1 MITDFVY
8 KHLQQW
14 LINTD
19 GAKRAAPALFRY
31 YTNITRDCPVSYKS
45 LPSNSHLYPCLCI
58 WIGNDDAALVEQ
70 LLHVALVRRARN
82 TSGVFLATEQG
93 NRAGKPPR
101 NTRHAVLAAGE
112 AEVEADA
119 VGDNL
124 RWEAVALVLVGD
136 RLFIHGHR
144 IADRDA

>member
-70 LLHVALVRRARN
+70 LLHVAL
-82 TSGVFLATEQG
+82 
-93 NRAGKPPR
+93 
-101 NTRHAVLAAGE
+101 AAGE